1 MDYAWP
7 VLGNAHALE
16 ELEQDI
22 RENRLSHA
30 YLFEGPYQLGKTLV
44 TRTFAQ
50 ILQCPNGFCRTCTLC
65 QQIERGQHI
74 DTLELLD
81 SGESLKVETI
91 KELLSHLST
100 THSGRYKI
108 IFLQN
113 LERIVEEAA
122 NMLLKA
128 IEEPISGVIFLIT
141 ATQSQQLLPTLISR
155 VRTIPFRPV
164 PDSLIRDALK
174 ERRPDLDDVSLT
186 LMTTFAVG
194 RPGRAFEFLDDPE
207 RFRFHQDI
215 SQNLTRLLQRSTLTE
230 RMTYVNT
237 LVEDP
242 RAIESF
248 FERFTHIVRGLIFAG
263 PSSSPYSLAQLFA
276 ILDALGAARFQ
287 LEHNVNPK
295 LALENLMINMDS

>member
-16 ELEQDI
+16 ELEQDL
-22 RENRLSHA
+22 RENRLAHA

-44 TRTFAQ
+44 ARTFAQ
-50 ILQCPNGFCRTCTLC
+50 ILQCQNGFCRTCITC

-81 SGESLKVETI
+81 DGESLKVETV

-100 THSGRYKI
+100 TYSGRHKI
-108 IFLQN
+108 VFIQN
-113 LERIVEEAA
+113 IDRIVEDAA

-128 IEEPISGVIFLIT
+128 FEEPISGVIFLVT
-141 ATQSQQLLPTLISR
+141 ATQSQQLLPTLVSR
-155 VRTIPFRPV
+155 VRTITFRPV
-164 PDSLIRDALK
+164 LDSVIREALK
-174 ERRPDLDDVSLT
+174 NRRPDLDDVSLN
-186 LMTTFAVG
+186 LMTVFAMG
-194 RPGRAFEFLDDPE
+194 RPGRAFQFLDDPN

-215 SQNLTRLLQRSTLTE
+215 YQNLTRLLQRSTLTE
-230 RMTYVNT
+230 RMAYVGT
-237 LVEDP
+237 LIEDP

-248 FERFTHIVRGLIFAG
+248 FERFTHLVRALIFQHLEG
-263 PSSSPYSLAQLFA
+263 QSGPYSLEQLFG
-276 ILDALGAARFQ
+276 ILDALGAAQFQ

-295 LALENLMINMDS
+295 LVLENLMVNI